1 MLLKALRAWSPW
13 SPGEGL
19 QWGAVLAVGHILCLV
34 AWWLVSREAGFQHQA
49 RWAALSVAGFVVVA
63 YADVS
68 WLLRARWAVIQRR
81 RSLLPDEPGD
91 PRGTVA
97 VTAAIAPAQPSGVV
111 LGEGLDHFHRPDCPL
126 AVGKNWPPLDRDR
139 AVAVGKRPCGM
150 CEP

>member
-19 QWGAVLAVGHILCLV
+19 QWGAVLVVGHILCLV

-81 RSLLPDEPGD
+81 RSLLPDD
-91 PRGTVA
+91 PDKPVA
-97 VTAAIAPAQPSGVV
+97 VTVPAQSGGVL

-126 AVGKNWPPLDRDR
+126 AAGKNWPSHDRDGVL
-139 AVAVGKRPCGM
+139 AAGKRPCGM

>member
-19 QWGAVLAVGHILCLV
+19 QWGAILIVGHIVCLV

-49 RWAALSVAGFVVVA
+49 RWAALSMAGFVVVA

-68 WLLRARWAVIQRR
+68 WLLRARWAVLQRR
-81 RSLLPDEPGD
+81 RSLLPDEEP
-91 PRGTVA
+91 TT
-97 VTAAIAPAQPSGVV
+97 VTAFVAPTQEGIVV

-126 AVGKNWPPLDRDR
+126 AVGKNWPTYDRDR
-139 AVAVGKRPCGM
+139 ALAAGKRPCGM